1 MSFVLKAIA
10 DVTVDVAIH
19 VPGEETP
26 STIQA
31 RWTLHDW
38 DAFQARVKQMQ
49 AGELSDE
56 QLVAEDLQ
64 RLEGISDEKGEAVP
78 YNSKLRDQ
86 LMQMGY
92 VRRPLMASWFDAQN
106 GRAKAAAKN

>member
-10 DVTVDVAIH
+10 DVTVDVSIH
-19 VPGEETP
+19 VPGEKKP

-38 DAFQARVKQMQ
+38 DAFQDRVRQMQ
-49 AGELSDE
+49 EGEITDE
-56 QLVAEDLQ
+56 QLVGEDLQ
-64 RLEGISDEKGEAVP
+64 HLDGIADEKGEPLP
-78 YNSKLRDQ
+78 YSSDLRDQ

-92 VRRPLMASWFDAQN
+92 VRRPLMASWFEAQN